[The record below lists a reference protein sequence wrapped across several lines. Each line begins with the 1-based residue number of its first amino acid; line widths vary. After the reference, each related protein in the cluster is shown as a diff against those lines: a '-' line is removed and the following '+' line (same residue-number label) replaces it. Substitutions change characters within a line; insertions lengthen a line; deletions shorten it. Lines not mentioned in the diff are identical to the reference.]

1 MFMSFI
7 AGIAV
12 FIGRIGYLLA
22 KTFFSLVVIIIL
34 LGIVFAADYVRLA
47 Q

>member
-1 MFMSFI
+1 MFTAFLT
-7 AGIAV
+7 GIAV

-22 KTFFSLVVIIIL
+22 KAFLSLATIIIL
-34 LGIVFAADYVRLA
+34 LGIVFAADYIRLA